1 MLHYEN
7 EDDDKYLNANHG
19 FVCFPHVISFVT
31 DQQGRSPLNIC
42 EENKQNNWEEAA
54 KLLKEA
60 INKPVRITFINIS

>member
-1 MLHYEN
+1 MPIFLYPSPP
-7 EDDDKYLNANHG
+7 
-19 FVCFPHVISFVT
+19 PHFQHIT

-60 INKPVRITFINIS
+60 INKPVRIIFINKAKRRI